1 MQFTWRTETE
11 GFNEKGHGWNSA
23 KLTLASLPSLAFL
36 PASVVPQVSF
46 IPPCPSVPAADRLH
60 IRIKLIDGRNDA
72 SSQREILR
80 RHALHS
86 SDANLVTPRNCDV
99 RCPNVCAGLRATGIG
114 AGSSCGG
121 SAGTSATDSDSAA
134 DRSGG
139 TYIASRSHDLMPEM
153 DIDPPTTHPP
163 PPPLY
168 TGIDGIALGF
178 AGVPKK
184 YSPWWDRN

>member
-1 MQFTWRTETE
+1 M
-11 GFNEKGHGWNSA
+11 
-23 KLTLASLPSLAFL
+23 AS
-36 PASVVPQVSF
+36 
-46 IPPCPSVPAADRLH
+46 
-60 IRIKLIDGRNDA
+60 N
-72 SSQREILR
+72 QREILI
-80 RHALHS
+80 RHALPS
-86 SDANLVTPRNCDV
+86 SEANLVTPRNCDV